1 MNYDEEIKRDKILL
15 RQSFIEGLYMK
26 CNYHYE
32 QARRHR
38 KKTPELINDLIADI
52 LDDFDRWYY
61 LYLNSKFDVDITGE
75 LKNLW
80 LDRIKD
86 HD

>member
-1 MNYDEEIKRDKILL
+1 MNYDEEIRRDKI
-15 RQSFIEGLYMK
+15 RIQQSFIENLYMK

-38 KKTPELINDLIADI
+38 KKTSELVNDLITDI
-52 LDDFDRWYY
+52 LEDLDRWYY
-61 LYLNSKFDVDITGE
+61 LYPNSKFDVDITGE
-75 LKNLW
+75 LQKLW
-80 LDRIKD
+80 LERIKD